1 MISLLTRSVLCRDAL
16 MSRMQEHMSV
26 MMLHL
31 PLNSGWHKCTSIRG
45 GCGCDIE

>member
-31 PLNSGWHKCTSIRG
+31 KLYTWEHA
-45 GCGCDIE
+45 